1 MISEGSCDTEN
12 LSNDAKFSFVL
23 KASAKCINVN
33 VNSYF
38 NISQYY
44 SFYCIF
50 DQINAA
56 LVSDDFCKH

>member
-1 MISEGSCDTEN
+1 MYLRN
-12 LSNDAKFSFVL
+12 KLNFKVYL
-23 KASAKCINVN
+23 KEKTIILNCK
-33 VNSYF
+33 

-56 LVSDDFCKH
+56 LVSIKDV